1 MRYYPLCLLLFLL
14 FATTLHAQYAYPVT
28 RAVDSSDTY
37 FGATISDPYR
47 WLEEV
52 KNKEVQDWFKKQADY
67 TSQVLST
74 LPERAKIAE
83 ELRAID
89 RIITTK
95 YGNLSKRS
103 NTYFYI
109 KRLPGEKVAKYYL
122 REGDTGKEILL
133 FDPETYISGK
143 LVDFQVDVSDDG
155 SRILFNLSEQG
166 SELGDIRI
174 MDVKTRQFLPD
185 VIAHASGAFK
195 DGSHS
200 EIIYGQ
206 AKSYDTHD
214 PEIWLNTP
222 CKIHVTGTNP
232 DKDRI
237 IVSRA
242 QNPELGLL
250 PSEFP
255 NLTDFKNSPYI
266 FVSKASVEN
275 YQEIF
280 YAPRS
285 EFYKS
290 KINWKPL
297 CTKADEVWSF
307 YVNGKDLFFLT
318 TKGNSLFSLKKTSL
332 EAPDLA
338 GAKDVIAG
346 DSDWKL
352 ASVAQA
358 RDFLIVQKTKNG
370 LINELVLYHL
380 KTGRLSKLETP
391 LTGNLEAYSVSPDLN
406 EIALINLGWNI
417 PLNVYRYNLES
428 KVFDK
433 GPFHM
438 QTPFPNLNN
447 IVFEELEVPS
457 HDGTMVPLSIVYDK
471 TQQKKD
477 GSNIC
482 FMQGYGA
489 YGMTPYTPYFSS
501 RTLPL
506 LNRGVVLAFAHVRG
520 GGEKG
525 RDWYL
530 AGKKVTKPN
539 TWKDFNACAEYL
551 VKNNYTSSA
560 KFAISGASAGGI
572 LIGRAITERPD
583 LYQCAIPKVGC
594 MNALRMEFSPNG
606 PANIPEFGTVTDPA
620 EFKALFEMDAYQ
632 HIKKGEKYPAQ
643 LITTGFN
650 DPRVES
656 YIPAKFAAR
665 MQAEN
670 GSPNPVLLDV
680 DYKAGH
686 YGGSTVEEQIQ
697 QAAKEYAFILWQCKF
712 AGAK

>member
-1 MRYYPLCLLLFLL
+1 MRHYYCHLVL
-14 FATTLHAQYAYPVT
+14 FALSTTSVNAQYQYPAT
-28 RAVDSSDTY
+28 RVVDSNNTY
-37 FGATISDPYR
+37 FGTTVSDPYR

-52 KNKEVQDWFKKQADY
+52 KDDNVQDWFKKQAGY
-67 TSQVLST
+67 TAEVLAK
-74 LPERAKIAE
+74 LPERVKIGE
-83 ELRAID
+83 ELREID
-89 RIITTK
+89 KIVTTK
-95 YGNLSKRS
+95 YADLSKRN
-103 NTYFYI
+103 NTYFYK
-109 KRLPGEKVAKYYL
+109 KRLPNEKVAKYYL
-122 REGDTGKEILL
+122 REGDAGQEVLL
-133 FDPETYISGK
+133 FDPENYIPGK
-143 LVDFQVDVSDDG
+143 LVDFQADVSDDG
-155 SRILFNLSEQG
+155 SRILLMLSEQG
-166 SELGDIRI
+166 SELGDLRVMSIP
-174 MDVKTRQFLPD
+174 TRQFLPD
-185 VIAHASGAFK
+185 IIAHASGAFK
-195 DGSHS
+195 DGSNS

-214 PEIWLNTP
+214 PEVWLNIP
-222 CKIHVTGTNP
+222 CKIHTIGTTP
-232 DKDRI
+232 DRDKV
-237 IVSRA
+237 IVSRDK
-242 QNPELGLL
+242 NPELGLL

-255 NLTDFKNSPYI
+255 NLMEFKNSPYI

-285 EFYKS
+285 EFDQEE
-290 KINWKPL
+290 INWKPL

-307 YVNGKDLFFLT
+307 YVNGKDLIFLT
-318 TKGNSLFSLKKTSL
+318 TKGNPLFSLKKTSL
-332 EAPDLA
+332 DAPDLA
-338 GAKDVIAG
+338 TAQELISGG
-346 DSDWKL
+346 NDWKL

-358 RDFLIVQKTKNG
+358 KDFLVVQKTKNG
-370 LINELVLYHL
+370 LINELLLYHL
-380 KTGRLSKLETP
+380 KTGTVSKLEAP
-391 LTGNLEAYSVSPDLN
+391 LDGNLEAYTVSPDVN

-417 PLNVYRYNLES
+417 PLNVYRYNLQT
-428 KVFDK
+428 KAFDK

-438 QTPFPNLNN
+438 QTPFPNLHN

-471 TQQKKD
+471 TKQKKD

-489 YGMTPYTPYFSS
+489 YGITPFTPYFSPRS
-501 RTLPL
+501 LPL
-506 LNRGVVLAFAHVRG
+506 INRGVVLAFAHVRG

-530 AGKKVTKPN
+530 AGKKTTKPN

-551 VKNNYTSSA
+551 VSNKYTSPN

-594 MNALRMEFSPNG
+594 LNALRMEFSPNG
-606 PANIPEFGTVTDPA
+606 PANIPEFGTVTDSSA
-620 EFKALFEMDAYQ
+620 FKALLEMDAYQ
-632 HIKKGEKYPAQ
+632 HIRKGEKYPAQ

-656 YIPAKFAAR
+656 YIPAKFAAK

-670 GSPNPVLLDV
+670 GSTYPVLLDV

-697 QAAKEYAFILWQCKF
+697 QAAKEYAFILWQCKY
-712 AGAK
+712 AGKE